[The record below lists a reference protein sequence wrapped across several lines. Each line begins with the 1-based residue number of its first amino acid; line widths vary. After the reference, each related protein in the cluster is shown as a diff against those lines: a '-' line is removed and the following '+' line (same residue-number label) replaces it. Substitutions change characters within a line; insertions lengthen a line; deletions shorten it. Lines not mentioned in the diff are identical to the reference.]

1 MPDSAHTGT
10 PHGAVFLSYASQD
23 ADAARRISEA
33 LRSHGVE
40 VWFDA
45 DGGLE
50 HGDAWD
56 SKIRQQIKE
65 CLLFIPIIS
74 SSTQARHEG
83 YFRIEWDLAAERARG
98 IASGVPFILP
108 VVTDQT
114 TQEEALVP
122 DRFKSVQW
130 TTLPGGVV
138 TPDYLARFLKLW
150 SHRSGLAAAASARP
164 AEAPP
169 PGRAAAVAPTPR
181 PKGRLGPVLIA
192 LAVVSVAAVTWL
204 ALSRRG
210 TSTAASPVAAAQ
222 APSQPSVS
230 QSSVAVLAF
239 ENLSDDK
246 ENEYFSDGI
255 SEELLNVLS
264 KVPGLRVA
272 ARTSAF
278 SFKGKN
284 ATAQEIGA
292 KLGVANLVEGSVR
305 RVGNSVRIAARLSR
319 VETGE
324 QLWSESYTRDLKDV
338 FAVQTELAQTIV
350 EQLRNRLGI
359 AQNKEQILAQVKKA
373 ARGGTTNV
381 EAHQLYLQG
390 NYLLHNYSLDA
401 FRHSI
406 ELFRKAVE
414 LDPGFVLGW
423 AQLSNAA
430 ELLSGYAPTADECA
444 RSLVIARDAA
454 ERATTLD
461 PDLPAAELAKMGVQM
476 AGFNWNGA
484 LESVERAKKGAPE
497 SVDVIRNEAK
507 LLFRLGRLDRS
518 LELVGQV
525 EELDPVDSEIRVYKG
540 FILHAKGRMDE
551 ALGEFRIV
559 LELSPDAVWGHAGL
573 SQSFIFMGRM
583 DEALKEALL
592 EKTEWTRYFLLGQ
605 VYWAL
610 GRKEEADGAM
620 AKLIDTSA
628 NVAAYQVAEVYSFRG
643 EADQAFAWLDRA
655 FRQKDPGL
663 GWMKSDVLF
672 DKQRSDPRWNA
683 ILHKVGLADDQLR

>member
-108 VVTDQT
+108 VVTDETSQA
-114 TQEEALVP
+114 EALVP
-122 DRFKSVQW
+122 DRFRSVQW
-130 TTLPGGVV
+130 TTVPGGVV

-150 SHRSGLAAAASARP
+150 SHRSGLAAAISARP
-164 AEAPP
+164 TEASASGGVAAGPP
-169 PGRAAAVAPTPR
+169 QSK
-181 PKGRLGPVLIA
+181 PKGMIGRVLIA
-192 LAVVSVAAVTWL
+192 LSVVIAAVAWL
-204 ALSRRG
+204 TLSRRG
-210 TSTAASPVAAAQ
+210 PDAPKPPVAAAP
-222 APSQPSVS
+222 APSQPSVG
-230 QSSVAVLAF
+230 QNSVAVLAF

-246 ENEYFSDGI
+246 GNEYFSDGI

-264 KVPGLRVA
+264 KIPGLRVA

-305 RVGNSVRIAARLSR
+305 RAGSSVRIAARLSR
-319 VETGE
+319 AETGE
-324 QLWSESYTRDLKDV
+324 QLWSESYTRDLEDV

-350 EQLRNRLGI
+350 EQLRNRLGVSVT
-359 AQNKEQILAQVKKA
+359 KEQILAQVREA
-373 ARGGTTNV
+373 ERGGTRNV

-390 NYLLHNYSLDA
+390 NYLLHNFSLEG
-401 FRHSI
+401 FRRST
-406 ELFRKAVE
+406 ELFKKAVE
-414 LDPGFVLGW
+414 LDPSFVLGW
-423 AQLSNAA
+423 TQLSIAA
-430 ELLSGYAPTADECA
+430 GLLSGYAPTADEVA
-444 RSLVIARDAA
+444 RNLAIARDAA

-461 PDLPAAELAKMGVQM
+461 PGLPAAELAKMGVQM
-476 AGFNWNGA
+476 AGFDWNGA
-484 LESVERAKKGAPE
+484 LESIGRAKAGAPDN
-497 SVDVIRNEAK
+497 VDVIRSEAK
-507 LLFRLGRLDRS
+507 LLFQLGRLDQS
-518 LELVGQV
+518 LELARRAEAV
-525 EELDPVDSEIRVYKG
+525 DPVDSEARVYMG
-540 FILHAKGRMDE
+540 FIFHSKGRLDE
-551 ALGEFRIV
+551 ALEQFRMI

-573 SQSFIFMGRM
+573 GQTYVYQGRLE
-583 DEALKEALL
+583 EALKEALL

-605 VYWAL
+605 IYWAL
-610 GRKEEADGAM
+610 GRRAEADA
-620 AKLIDTSA
+620 ALATLTDTSA
-628 NVAAYQVAEVYSFRG
+628 NVAAYQIAEVHAFRG
-643 EADQAFAWLDRA
+643 EVDQAFEWLDRA

-663 GWMKSDVLF
+663 GWMKWDNLL
-672 DKQRSDPRWNA
+672 DKLRSDPRWTV
-683 ILHKVGLADDQLR
+683 IIHKVGLADDQLH

>member
-1 MPDSAHTGT
+1 M
-10 PHGAVFLSYASQD
+10 
-23 ADAARRISEA
+23 SEA

-56 SKIRQQIKE
+56 SKIRQQIRD

-108 VVTDQT
+108 VVIDHTAQA
-114 TQEEALVP
+114 EALVP

-130 TTLPGGVV
+130 TSLPGGVV
-138 TPDYLARFLKLW
+138 TADYLARFLKLW
-150 SHRSGLAAAASARP
+150 SHRSGLEAANSLRPPEAAASGGAAAAAAAS
-164 AEAPP
+164 
-169 PGRAAAVAPTPR
+169 GL
-181 PKGRLGPVLIA
+181 KGRLVPVLIA
-192 LAVVSVAAVTWL
+192 LGVLIAASVTWL

-210 TSTAASPVAAAQ
+210 TSTAALPAAAAQ
-222 APSQPSVS
+222 APAQPSVG
-230 QSSVAVLAF
+230 QNSVAVLAF

-264 KVPGLRVA
+264 KIPGLRVA

-305 RVGNSVRIAARLSR
+305 RAGNSVRIAARLSR
-319 VETGE
+319 AETGE

-350 EQLRNRLGI
+350 EQLRNRLGL
-359 AQNKEQILAQVKKA
+359 AETKEEILAQVKKA
-373 ARGGTTNV
+373 ERGGTTNV

-390 NYLLHNYSLDA
+390 NYLLQNYSMDA
-401 FRHSI
+401 FRRSI
-406 ELFRKAVE
+406 ELYRKAVE
-414 LDPGFVLGW
+414 LDPSFVLGW

-430 ELLSGYAPTADECA
+430 IQLAGYAPTAGEVEK
-444 RSLVIARDAA
+444 SLVIARDAA

-461 PDLPAAELAKMGVQM
+461 PELPAAELAKMGVQM
-476 AGFNWNGA
+476 ADFDWNGA

-497 SVDVIRNEAK
+497 SVEVIRSEAK
-507 LLFRLGRLDRS
+507 LLFQLGRLDRS
-518 LELVGQV
+518 LKLIGRV
-525 EELDPVDSEIRVYKG
+525 EALDPVDSEIRVYKG
-540 FILHAKGRMDE
+540 FILDSKGRLDE
-551 ALGEFRIV
+551 ALGEFRTV

-573 SQSFIFMGRM
+573 SQTYIFKGRLE
-583 DEALKEALL
+583 EALKEALL
-592 EKTEWTRYFLLGQ
+592 DKSEWTRYFLLGQ

-610 GRKEEADGAM
+610 GRKEDADGAL

-628 NVAAYQVAEVYSFRG
+628 SVAAYQVAEVYAFRG
-643 EADQAFAWLDRA
+643 EAHQAFAWLDRA
-655 FRQKDPGL
+655 YRQKDGGL
-663 GWMKSDVLF
+663 GWMKQDVLF
-672 DKQRSDPRWNA
+672 DKLKLDQRWSV
-683 ILHKVGLADDQLR
+683 ILHKVGLADDQLH